1 MLSLNDDSFADA
13 VRSAGDSVYATTC
26 SRWSSKRRVM
36 GHPFE
41 GNYSTKY
48 FPWCRGILDSEAT
61 YNISLKSAQAG
72 FTEVGINRALWTI
85 DTKRQN
91 VLYVLPTKGNAS
103 DFSKSRF
110 DNAIDLSP
118 YLKNLF
124 TDTNTVGLKRS
135 NQSSLYIRGARSEA
149 DLKSIP
155 ASVLILDEFD
165 EMSPRAVQLAIMR
178 LSGQLEKTVFYISTP
193 TIPGFGVSKEVQS
206 STQEVFTF
214 KCPGCSRHIN
224 LTPDNLVVVGDG
236 LNDPRIDESYIKCIE
251 CDKKL
256 PQEGKFE
263 YLQSGVWVPTHTN
276 GDPDRRGFQINQ
288 LYSSTVTPKEIAQS
302 VFESHFSEAA
312 AQELNNSR
320 YGLPFL
326 GASSRLT
333 MEQIDACVQ
342 DYRKN
347 TLHPEG
353 GSPRLIVMGVDQ
365 GRQGYTAVCEV
376 TFDEGWEMDPL
387 TFMRLKVL
395 ELRPF
400 DQHNEELRPPANM
413 MSEWQVRACVCDADP
428 EIGQA
433 RKFARSFPGHVWL
446 SRYRLSDKGK
456 LMAPSEEETGA
467 TILTSDRTFW
477 VGETLNK
484 FRTGQIELPVDTPLE
499 FKNHMRA
506 MVKRYKRVENSSTPV
521 ATFVNIAPDHYLHCL
536 VYACQAALR
545 HIENSGNQS
554 I

>member
-13 VRSAGDSVYATTC
+13 VRSAGDSV
-26 SRWSSKRRVM
+26 
-36 GHPFE
+36 HPFE

-135 NQSSLYIRGARSEA
+135 NQSSLC
-149 DLKSIP
+149 
-155 ASVLILDEFD
+155 VLYLN
-165 EMSPRAVQLAIMR
+165 
-178 LSGQLEKTVFYISTP
+178 TNH
-193 TIPGFGVSKEVQS
+193 VQS

-288 LYSSTVTPKEIAQS
+288 LYSSTVTLPWCVIA
-302 VFESHFSEAA
+302 VDD
-312 AQELNNSR
+312 
-320 YGLPFL
+320 
-326 GASSRLT
+326 GADRRLRSRLPKKHT
-333 MEQIDACVQ
+333 
-342 DYRKN
+342 
-347 TLHPEG
+347 
-353 GSPRLIVMGVDQ
+353 SPR
-365 GRQGYTAVCEV
+365 
-376 TFDEGWEMDPL
+376 GWL
-387 TFMRLKVL
+387 TKTYC
-395 ELRPF
+395 
-400 DQHNEELRPPANM
+400 HG
-413 MSEWQVRACVCDADP
+413 C
-428 EIGQA
+428 
-433 RKFARSFPGHVWL
+433 
-446 SRYRLSDKGK
+446 
-456 LMAPSEEETGA
+456 
-467 TILTSDRTFW
+467 
-477 VGETLNK
+477 
-484 FRTGQIELPVDTPLE
+484 
-499 FKNHMRA
+499 
-506 MVKRYKRVENSSTPV
+506 
-521 ATFVNIAPDHYLHCL
+521 
-536 VYACQAALR
+536 
-545 HIENSGNQS
+545 
-554 I
+554 